1 MKHFFPI
8 LFRPSNLCWPH
19 ARQDTTGSTNSIFA
33 DLCVGMK
40 VRAGLQPLRN
50 LRASSGHA
58 RSCTSYTH
66 TDATFTHSHLHAL
79 CRVPFDADQ
88 NGEIDEDEES
98 QVDKDAALRCC
109 DACCAS
115 QMPMTAGR

>member
-1 MKHFFPI
+1 MRDPAQATLTQTPLSLTLTYMH
-8 LFRPSNLCWPH
+8 
-19 ARQDTTGSTNSIFA
+19 
-33 DLCVGMK
+33 CVG
-40 VRAGLQPLRN
+40 
-50 LRASSGHA
+50 
-58 RSCTSYTH
+58 
-66 TDATFTHSHLHAL
+66 F
-79 CRVPFDADQ
+79 PFDADQ